1 MAEETSPLDSEVFII
16 KPDDTHEEPPGEKRS
31 GGIKRESRKPVIH
44 FDIKKAGAFV
54 KKPFVWLPV
63 ALAAIVSLFA
73 WLGFESNMPD
83 VAYHPPPLDSERA
96 VLPSRSGGE
105 LIGENVRGGTL
116 EEMIAKAAMLYSK
129 GDVTEAL
136 NVYEQVSLFS
146 EALSNYNLGVSRMKK
161 REYEQAIEAF
171 DRQMKSDRYKTASA
185 INAAIC
191 AVNLGKEELMRR
203 YIKIAKDNLPYE
215 SAVPLYPYYYMLI
228 SYYDNEPF
236 GALAVSEKPSVDYMG
251 ESQNL
256 INAKMHLLFDDAAGS
271 AASLEK
277 ISDPKNYFAMGLLYA
292 RSGDYDNATT
302 SLQRAISADINS
314 EKAKAALLLVY
325 LKTGFFKDAT
335 TLINETLKQG
345 QDPLLYPIKVKLKER
360 LFDVTLAQNYFTEHP
375 LIDDEVFLQALFIQ
389 VPYLMI
395 DPQKSTKEIRKG
407 QLMLTEGELN
417 EAEQFLKT
425 SQSSASVGARMSA
438 AVKLAINNRLLSAN
452 IELKKIEKS
461 YRNSD
466 SLEYNLA
473 LSYAQL
479 GDFVSAYAH
488 FSRAYFLNR
497 KNTEAGVYAVMLSLY
512 AGVDEERVLREI
524 STVLTQKNDDESRFL
539 AALLSFYNRNF
550 QATGQWLERKNRQ
563 DDLRFLLLDLFAA
576 DQINNREEL
585 VRASKRLRELR
596 PNDLLFAIFDLY
608 ATHKGMTAKQFAF
621 DAQEFMKSTA
631 YNFDPFYYNFP
642 VVRDLYI
649 RLALITGHLEDVR
662 LRLISKLSIERG
674 EVRNMMFALAIL
686 DIFANDFEE
695 SYALLNSLI
704 DEFDMKDTKTLLYA
718 SVAAVAAGHKANAIA
733 LLQMAKNVE
742 PRNKEAHFGLG
753 LLYQEVGNAKSA
765 ALEYNAIGGDRYES
779 VFFDFDIRESNDP
792 ERSPKQNE
800 YPARP

>member
-1 MAEETSPLDSEVFII
+1 MAEETNPLDSEVFII
-16 KPDDTHEEPPGEKRS
+16 KPDDAHDEPTEEKKPEK
-31 GGIKRESRKPVIH
+31 IKQKSQKPIFR
-44 FDIKKAGAFV
+44 FDAKKAKAFAQ
-54 KKPFVWLPV
+54 KPSVWLPI
-63 ALAAIVSLFA
+63 ALIAIVSLFA
-73 WLGFESNMPD
+73 WLVFESNAPD
-83 VAYHPPPLDSERA
+83 VAYRPPPLDGKLA
-96 VLPSRSGGE
+96 VFPSRSGGE
-105 LIGENVRGGTL
+105 LIKENVRGGTL
-116 EEMIAKAAMLYSK
+116 EDMINKAAMLYSK
-129 GDVTEAL
+129 GDVTGAL
-136 NVYEQVSLFS
+136 DVYEQVSLFS

-161 REYEQAIEAF
+161 GEYERAIEAF
-171 DRQMKSDRYKTASA
+171 DLQIKSDRYKTAGA

-191 AVNLGKEELMRR
+191 AINLGKEELMRR
-203 YIKIAKDNLPYE
+203 YIKIAKDNLSRE
-215 SAVPLYPYYYMLI
+215 SSAPLYPYYYTLI

-236 GALAVSEKPSVDYMG
+236 GALAVSEKPAVDYMG

-271 AASLEK
+271 VAALEK
-277 ISDPKNYFAMGLLYA
+277 INDPKNYFAMGLLYA
-292 RSGDYDNATT
+292 RSGDYDNAAT
-302 SLQRAISADINS
+302 SLQRAIAAGVNA
-314 EKAKAALLLVY
+314 EKAKSALLLVY
-325 LKTGFFKDAT
+325 LKTGFFKDAA

-345 QDPLLYPIKVKLKER
+345 QEPLLYPIKVKLKER

-395 DPQKSTKEIRKG
+395 DPQKSIMEIKKG
-407 QLMLTEGELN
+407 ELMLTEGELN

-425 SQSSASVGARMSA
+425 SQNSASVGARMSA
-438 AVKLAINNRLLSAN
+438 AVKLAVNNRLLSAN

-473 LSYAQL
+473 LSCAQL
-479 GDFVSAYAH
+479 GDFVLAHAH

-497 KNTEAGVYAVMLSLY
+497 KNTEAGVYAVMLSSY
-512 AGVDEERVLREI
+512 AGANEERVLREI
-524 STVLTQKNDDESRFL
+524 SAVLMQKDDDESRFL
-539 AALLSFYNRNF
+539 AALLSFHNRNF
-550 QATGQWLERKNRQ
+550 QATGQWLERKDRQ
-563 DDLRFLLLDLFAA
+563 NNLRFLLLDLFAA

-585 VRASKRLRELR
+585 MRASKQLRELQ

-608 ATHKGMTAKQFAF
+608 ATHKDMPAKQFAF

-631 YNFDPFYYNFP
+631 YNFDPLYYNFP

-662 LRLISKLSIERG
+662 LRLINRLSIERG

-704 DEFDMKDTKTLLYA
+704 DEFEMRDAKTLLYA
-718 SVAAVAAGHKANAIA
+718 AVAAVAAGHKANAIA
-733 LLQMAKNVE
+733 LLQMAKSVE
-742 PRNKEAHFGLG
+742 PRSKEARFGLG
-753 LLYQEVGNAKSA
+753 LLYQEVGNAKGA
-765 ALEYNAIGGDRYES
+765 ALEYNAIESDLYES
-779 VFFDFDIRESNDP
+779 IFFDFDIKEPNDP
-792 ERSPKQNE
+792 ERSPSQSE
-800 YPARP
+800 